1 LKKKQ
6 QFDVYPTPKPKIIKG
21 YSAYKEQQEKI
32 KEKAVRGGGETG

>member
-21 YSAYKEQQEKI
+21 YSAYKQQEKI